1 MWSRD
6 GRHYGVNA
14 FRRHPWTLPPLPL
27 YPTPVRALG
36 GLLANHITISHSSNN
51 WPCLVFDLELAST
64 FGSPLQPTTT
74 GHLPST
80 QGYSATVSTKA
91 QRHTSITNRIFPEHV
106 DTIASPQPSWRVAK
120 PKVDQLRY
128 QHLLTCYRY
137 LRVRPHLTSAY
148 LLQQDISNRM
158 GILGSRGQIPRTR
171 DSHARQGSGRVRPA
185 QVRCP
190 RAHSNFSRSQK
201 LIICVDTSTNSCTRR
216 LLASRSSTAR
226 SSSSAPDS

>member
-148 LLQQDISNRM
+148 LLQQDPSNRM
-158 GILGSRGQIPRTR
+158 GI
-171 DSHARQGSGRVRPA
+171 
-185 QVRCP
+185 
-190 RAHSNFSRSQK
+190 HSNFSRSQK